1 MPFLSFPTK
10 NKKIIKSY
18 NIKSDINGRTRTKIA
33 EIKILVSIKIIP
45 KELKQLLEKTD
56 LTPNK
61 TNSKSQI
68 ISPVVDS
75 SRTPAYVNFP
85 V

>member
-45 KELKQLLEKTD
+45 KVKNALKVVIAMNVVTWNLFYNNNHQR
-56 LTPNK
+56 NK
-61 TNSKSQI
+61 LKSE
-68 ISPVVDS
+68 
-75 SRTPAYVNFP
+75 N
-85 V
+85 

>member
-45 KELKQLLEKTD
+45 KVKNALKVVIAMNVVTWNLFYNNNHQR
-56 LTPNK
+56 NK
-61 TNSKSQI
+61 PKSG
-68 ISPVVDS
+68 
-75 SRTPAYVNFP
+75 N
-85 V
+85 